1 MAKDSGNPET
11 KSMGERVVN
20 ALHVWEVH
28 RRCSLLLCGV
38 GAHLYISSCE
48 VRTLCLVD
56 GEHDIWLHSYLYAL
70 LCFGIHISKRFDLR
84 SRSEIYF
91 DIES

>member
-11 KSMGERVVN
+11 KSMGERAVY

-38 GAHLYISSCE
+38 GAHLYIE
-48 VRTLCLVD
+48 LLGAYPFPCL
-56 GEHDIWLHSYLYAL
+56 GEPDIWLHTCLYAL
-70 LCFGIHISKRFDLR
+70 LCFGIHISK
-84 SRSEIYF
+84 
-91 DIES
+91 